1 MIQYQYFFR
10 NFVIRR
16 PDQIRNPPLPR
27 IGRFELPVLAMA
39 HWISPTMTNPWPTAD
54 LLFYKE
60 NKKPIRITHHTEL
73 SEHKGN
79 PRIIPG
85 DIASKIRQFRAKNIR
100 FRPMT
105 DIETA
110 KQESRTI
117 VTHNYSLLTNR
128 YKYQKGIFSFQNRWH
143 NVFATMFDTIGK
155 NTKQGYHQ
163 YLEFTLPNKL
173 PARSTLDRSI
183 IGWNVKN
190 MGIFN
195 TYEMLLLHHLWC
207 WMGEDRHR
215 GLIHKYIPDV
225 DTLKIIVRESDRFTV
240 LDLNLLNEWRKPSEH
255 ERLAWHEAKSENPD
269 LAELPK
275 GKLKPTDLQRVFLR
289 MMMSV
294 MEVRN
299 SDIPENIEDEQDTK
313 DSTVTVDIGAN
324 DANVVDDRVN
334 VDREDDDDVISN
346 PATKTISRAVST
358 DGEITIDDAFGDY
371 DSETDRL
378 NLIAEIDKDLEV
390 LEITSKESDEVIPT
404 PTDTDDTEDTTTGP
418 EHDTT
423 FDNLDTLEVPKEPV
437 FFPDNHNDAFK
448 AMCDRAAVN
457 NTITA
462 AEYRRLLEVSER
474 FEELPAPLD
483 HDGGLSAFSVVSNED
498 VAIVETPT
506 IPDIPTVFDKSM
518 LQSNLIGYH
527 KRYAREVFQ
536 KDVASMISGIRAA
549 GIIVNNYEVVRKED
563 ITGSHF
569 EYTVQVK
576 PIEGKSSTL
585 SFKIPEILDNGSFVI
600 GSTPY
605 SLRMQRIDIPIRKI
619 DINQIGLTSYYGKIF
634 VDRSEKRVND
644 WGKWLRN
651 GIMSRGLS
659 PTDNRITHPVPGNG
673 FDPSKRAP
681 YLFTTISH
689 GFRSFT
695 LDIEG
700 KSFACNFDMKELVI
714 TDTKP
719 EMALAGVC
727 DETGEQ
733 LLIGYDS
740 HLYISDNN
748 TLRQLPSME
757 ELVGLDSKKAPVEF
771 AELKVFA
778 KHIPVGV
785 VLGYLLGFEA
795 LLKLINPP
803 SMRIVPTGKRVGLSD
818 DEWSIVFDDR
828 TYVFSRRD
836 RLATLVLGGW
846 RDYSTTTG
854 RFPTDEFNKK
864 DVYFNLFEEKK
875 LGVSYLR
882 ELDILEQLFVDPIT
896 KELLVQMGE
905 PVVFTKLLM
914 RSCEMLTLDEHPNS
928 QDTRYMRIRGYERFA
943 GAVYSELVRSVR
955 VHNGRPGKHN
965 HGLEL
970 NPYAVWIGIQQ
981 DPAKDQVSE
990 INPIQ
995 NLKETEAVTYSG
1007 TGGRGKRS
1015 MVGSTRIFHKND
1027 MGVISESTVDS
1038 SDVAV
1043 NMYTSANPQFNS
1055 IRGTTKDFD
1064 WDQHGATSLLSTT
1077 ALISPGSVKDDPKR
1091 VNFAGIQNRHFCAT
1105 ANYTQSMLRTGYEQI
1120 VPHRTGDLF
1129 ATTAKK
1135 PGKVVSVSK
1144 DGIIVE
1150 YADGERQGIQLG
1162 RRYGNASG
1170 LTMPH
1175 TISTDLKEGDTF
1187 EIGSP
1192 IAYNVNFFERDVLD
1206 SSQLVLKSTML
1217 ARVALLESPDTFED
1231 SSAISKE
1238 LSIKLTA
1245 EQTKIKDIVVNFDQ
1259 EIHRMVREGDK
1270 VEPESILCIIEDA
1283 MSARNDFLDEDTLD
1297 TLKVLGSPSPQAKIK
1312 GTIER
1317 IEVYYNGELEDM
1329 SESLRAIVNNSDKR
1343 IMARNAS
1350 VGKRAYTG
1358 SVTDEFRIGTDPL
1371 LMDTACIRIYMG
1383 TTVAAGSGDKAVFAN
1398 QLKTVIGRVYN
1409 DNVKTESGI
1418 KIDALFGATSLA
1430 ARIVTSPYLIGT
1442 TTTLLK
1448 VLADR
1453 AIKAYES

>member
-27 IGRFELPVLAMA
+27 IGRFELPVFAMA
-39 HWISPTMTNPWPTAD
+39 HWISPSMTNPWPTSD

-173 PARSTLDRSI
+173 PARSTLDRSV

-207 WMGEDRHR
+207 WLGEDRHR

-225 DTLKIIVRESDRFTV
+225 DTLKIIVRESDRFTI
-240 LDLNLLNEWRKPSEH
+240 LDLKLLNEWRKPSDH
-255 ERLAWHEAKSENPD
+255 ERVDWQDAKANNPD

-275 GKLKPTDLQRVFLR
+275 GKLKPSDLQRVFLR

-299 SDIPENIEDEQDTK
+299 SDIPENIEDEQEVK
-313 DSTVTVDIGAN
+313 DSTVTVDVGAN
-324 DANVVDDRVN
+324 DANIVDEQVN
-334 VDREDDDDVISN
+334 VDRDDDEVIVN
-346 PATKTISRAVST
+346 PATKTISRAVSS
-358 DGEITIDDAFGDY
+358 DNEVSFDDAFGDY

-390 LEITSKESDEVIPT
+390 LELTSKESDIVEPT
-404 PTDTDDTEDTTTGP
+404 PTDTDETEDTTTGP
-418 EHDTT
+418 EHTDT
-423 FDNLDTLEVPKEPV
+423 FDSIATLEPTLDPV
-437 FFPDNHNDAFK
+437 FFPADPDSAFK

-462 AEYRRLLEVSER
+462 AEYRRLLEVAER
-474 FEELPAPLD
+474 FDELPAPLD
-483 HDGGLSAFSVVSNED
+483 NEGSLRDFAVVPDQLVS
-498 VAIVETPT
+498 ITETPT

-536 KDVASMISGIRAA
+536 KDVASMISAIRSA
-549 GIIVNNYEVVRKED
+549 GIIVNNYDVVEKED
-563 ITGSHF
+563 ITGSHY
-569 EYTVQVK
+569 EYTIQVK
-576 PIEGKSSTL
+576 PIEGKSSTI
-585 SFKIPEILDNGSFVI
+585 SFKIPKILNDGSFVI

-605 SLRMQRIDIPIRKI
+605 TLRQQKIDKPIRKI
-619 DINQIGLTSYYGKIF
+619 DVNQIGLTSYYGKIF
-634 VDRSEKRVND
+634 VERSEKRVND

-651 GIMSRGLS
+651 GIMARAVAT
-659 PTDNRITHPVPGNG
+659 TDHRITNQIPGNG
-673 FDPSKRAP
+673 FDPNKRAP

-695 LDIEG
+695 LNVEG
-700 KSFACNFDMKELVI
+700 KSFHCNFEMKDLVI
-714 TDTKP
+714 TENKP
-719 EMALAGVC
+719 EMALAGIC

-733 LLIGYDS
+733 LLIGYDG
-740 HLYISDNN
+740 HLYVSDS
-748 TLRQLPSME
+748 TSLRQLPSIE
-757 ELVGLDSKKAPVEF
+757 ELIGLDPKKAPVEF
-771 AELKVFA
+771 AELSVFS
-778 KHIPVGV
+778 KQIPVGV

-795 LLKLINPP
+795 LLNLINPS
-803 SMRIVPTGKRVGLSD
+803 SMRIVPTGKRVNLTD
-818 DEWSIVFDDR
+818 DEWSIVFDDKV
-828 TYVFSRRD
+828 YVFSRRD

-846 RDYSTTTG
+846 RDFATTTG

-896 KELLVQMGE
+896 KELLVRMHE

-914 RSCEMLTLDEHPNS
+914 RSCDLLVTEQHPNS

-970 NPYAVWIGIQQ
+970 NPYAIWIGIQQ

-995 NLKETEAVTYSG
+995 NLKEAEAVTYTG

-1027 MGVISESTVDS
+1027 MGIISESTVDS

-1043 NMYTSANPQFNS
+1043 NVYMSANPQFDS

-1064 WDQHGATSLLSTT
+1064 WDTVGATALLSTT
-1077 ALISPGSVKDDPKR
+1077 ALISPGSVKDD
-1091 VNFAGIQNRHFCAT
+1091 
-1105 ANYTQSMLRTGYEQI
+1105 
-1120 VPHRTGDLF
+1120 
-1129 ATTAKK
+1129 
-1135 PGKVVSVSK
+1135 
-1144 DGIIVE
+1144 
-1150 YADGERQGIQLG
+1150 
-1162 RRYGNASG
+1162 
-1170 LTMPH
+1170 
-1175 TISTDLKEGDTF
+1175 
-1187 EIGSP
+1187 
-1192 IAYNVNFFERDVLD
+1192 
-1206 SSQLVLKSTML
+1206 
-1217 ARVALLESPDTFED
+1217 
-1231 SSAISKE
+1231 
-1238 LSIKLTA
+1238 
-1245 EQTKIKDIVVNFDQ
+1245 
-1259 EIHRMVREGDK
+1259 
-1270 VEPESILCIIEDA
+1270 
-1283 MSARNDFLDEDTLD
+1283 
-1297 TLKVLGSPSPQAKIK
+1297 
-1312 GTIER
+1312 
-1317 IEVYYNGELEDM
+1317 
-1329 SESLRAIVNNSDKR
+1329 
-1343 IMARNAS
+1343 
-1350 VGKRAYTG
+1350 
-1358 SVTDEFRIGTDPL
+1358 
-1371 LMDTACIRIYMG
+1371 
-1383 TTVAAGSGDKAVFAN
+1383 
-1398 QLKTVIGRVYN
+1398 
-1409 DNVKTESGI
+1409 
-1418 KIDALFGATSLA
+1418 
-1430 ARIVTSPYLIGT
+1430 
-1442 TTTLLK
+1442 
-1448 VLADR
+1448 
-1453 AIKAYES
+1453 